1 VRCGNNHNYTSKQP
15 ERFCKTIESFD
26 SFSSSFT
33 HLQLLLRMAKRF
45 TSGFFS
51 SFHCTYTTTI
61 RVTCF
66 LSPCR
71 LISLSS
77 SHLKL
82 CIRFFKKSLATLRNL
97 VRQQGSKIL
106 FSFSL
111 FLVLHVFLKL
121 SGITDSTKNI
131 VRYNLHSVVGS
142 VLFQLFISSGVRNV
156 TTNWKVNRSRRNCS
170 HHVISKKIK
179 TSQRKH
185 LSSR

>member
-1 VRCGNNHNYTSKQP
+1 MLYKTKKCVAEIITTIPPNNQKDFVRQLNPSILSLRRLHT
-15 ERFCKTIESFD
+15 
-26 SFSSSFT
+26 FSSSCEW
-33 HLQLLLRMAKRF
+33 LKGLPQ
-45 TSGFFS
+45 GFIFS

-106 FSFSL
+106 FSYSL

-131 VRYNLHSVVGS
+131 VRSNLHSVVGS
-142 VLFQLFISSGVRNV
+142 VLF
-156 TTNWKVNRSRRNCS
+156 
-170 HHVISKKIK
+170 
-179 TSQRKH
+179 
-185 LSSR
+185 